1 MQNYMSGEQS
11 YDRLLNL
18 ASSGVG
24 IDSNTPGCFLLQKP
38 ERPFLF
44 IPIFRFLISIKSLL
58 QGQNDR
64 PLYIFP
70 VKSAFKKHL
79 VSQAMV
85 NNLERKSQLLNCGNT
100 IKLNFRSSVIG
111 MLCPL
116 LFNTE
121 YER

>member
-38 ERPFLF
+38 ERLFLF

-70 VKSAFKKHL
+70 VKSALCQETFGVTSNGKQFGKKE
-79 VSQAMV
+79 SI
-85 NNLERKSQLLNCGNT
+85 T
-100 IKLNFRSSVIG
+100 
-111 MLCPL
+111 
-116 LFNTE
+116 
-121 YER
+121 